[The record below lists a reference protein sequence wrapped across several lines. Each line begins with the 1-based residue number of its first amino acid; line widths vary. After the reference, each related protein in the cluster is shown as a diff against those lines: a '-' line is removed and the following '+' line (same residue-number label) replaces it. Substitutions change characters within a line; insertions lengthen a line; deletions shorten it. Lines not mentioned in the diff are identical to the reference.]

1 MMFTWIKDKS
11 SKFKTH
17 LLQLGDEQPL
27 SKATLV
33 VLVFLD
39 IFMLISV
46 FDGLDEHTRQ
56 LVAPDEYVSYSC
68 REIVI
73 NRNWN
78 QTNRLDNLNDII
90 ASYSNKLTLTEEDRN
105 KPHPICSP
113 FVETINKIE
122 KDKELSRLFENRK
135 TFQREARKLEARINV
150 RKGGYDTALLE
161 SIATRNNSE
170 KVDVSAL
177 RQDVQRL
184 TSTLNTLRGQLASL
198 DENLNQTGAIKA
210 LWQNIQS
217 LTAAE
222 REQLR
227 SDLRTM
233 NFWFPVKQLG
243 MQLLFL
249 LPLFVVIYSWN
260 AASIRKAWHVQT
272 LVSSHLLVV
281 VCIPIFFK
289 IIETTYDIIPKRLMK
304 IIADLLVSLNLIA
317 IWYYLFMLISVVA
330 ALFVIYLFQKK
341 LFSHDKLLEKRIAKN
356 LCQKCGKQLPHAAQA
371 CPLCGFIQYKL
382 CRHCDQPMHVYARYC
397 MQCGKPQA
405 DNIAAQQAQS

>member
-1 MMFTWIKDKS
+1 MFTWIKNKTGI
-11 SKFKTH
+11 FKTH

-39 IFMLISV
+39 IFILISV

-56 LVAPDEYVSYSC
+56 LVAPDEYVTYSC

-73 NRNWN
+73 QKNWN

-90 ASYSNKLTLTEEDRN
+90 SSYNNRLGPVEDSRN
-105 KPHPICSP
+105 RQHPICSR
-113 FVETINKIE
+113 FAATIDQIETDN
-122 KDKELSRLFENRK
+122 ELLRLFENRK
-135 TFQREARKLEARINV
+135 NFQRELRELEARIKD

-161 SIATRNNSE
+161 NIASHNSGE
-170 KVDVSAL
+170 KVDVSSL

-184 TSTLNTLRGQLASL
+184 TSTQNTLRGQLTLL
-198 DENLNQTGAIKA
+198 DENLNQAETIKT
-210 LWQNIQS
+210 LWQNIQT

-222 REQLR
+222 REQLK
-227 SDLRTM
+227 SDLHTL

-249 LPLFVVIYSWN
+249 LPLLLVIYSWN
-260 AASIRKAWHVQT
+260 AASIRKARYVQT

-281 VCIPIFFK
+281 VCIPVFFK
-289 IIETTYDIIPKRLMK
+289 IIETVYDIIPKRLLK
-304 IIADLLVSLNLIA
+304 LIADLLVSLNLIA
-317 IWYYLFMLISVVA
+317 IWYYLFMLVSVAA

-341 LFSHDKLLEKRIAKN
+341 LFSHSKLLEKRIARN
-356 LCQKCGKQLPHAAQA
+356 LCQKCGKQLPHGAHA
-371 CPLCGFIQYKL
+371 CHSCSFVQYRKCL
-382 CRHCDQPMHVYARYC
+382 HCDKLMHVYARYC
-397 MQCGKPQA
+397 MQCGKPQENSIPA
-405 DNIAAQQAQS
+405 PDAQS

>member
-1 MMFTWIKDKS
+1 MFTWIKDKAS
-11 SKFKTH
+11 EIKSH
-17 LLQLGDEQPL
+17 LIQSGDEQPL

-39 IFMLISV
+39 IFILVSI

-73 NRNWN
+73 HRNWN
-78 QTNRLDNLNDII
+78 NTNRLDNLNAII
-90 ASYSNKLTLTEEDRN
+90 SGHSNQLKLVDENSNRQ
-105 KPHPICSP
+105 HPICAP
-113 FVETINKIE
+113 FAATIDQIE
-122 KDKELSRLFENRK
+122 KDKELLRLFENRR
-135 TFQREARKLEARINV
+135 TFQREVRELEARIND

-161 SIATRNNSE
+161 SIASRNSSE
-170 KVDVSAL
+170 KADVSAL

-198 DENLNQTGAIKA
+198 DESLNQTEAIKA

-222 REQLR
+222 REQLK
-227 SDLRTM
+227 SDLRTL
-233 NFWFPVKQLG
+233 NFWYPVQQLG

-249 LPLFVVIYSWN
+249 LPLLLVIYSWN
-260 AASIRKAWHVQT
+260 AASIRKARHVQT

-289 IIETTYDIIPKRLMK
+289 IIETVYDIIPKRLMK
-304 IIADLLVSLNLIA
+304 MIADLLVSLNLIA
-317 IWYYLFMLISVVA
+317 VWYYLFILISVVA

-356 LCQKCGKQLPHAAQA
+356 LCQKCGKQLPHGAHA
-371 CPLCGFIQYKL
+371 CPSCSFAQYKKCL
-382 CRHCDQPMHVYARYC
+382 HCDKLMHVYARYC

-405 DNIAAQQAQS
+405 NGIPAEVAQS